1 MKEKKDLTRTPL
13 IDLINSL
20 TEIDKELGMILVQK
34 DRLYKRTTE
43 LKKEYNDI
51 IYELYRRFP
60 PLENDVNIQ
69 PKTLR
74 KRKTKW

>member
-13 IDLINSL
+13 IELINSL

-74 KRKTKW
+74 KRKTK

>member
-1 MKEKKDLTRTPL
+1 MKEKKDLTKTSL
-13 IDLINSL
+13 IELIYSL
-20 TEIDKELGMILVQK
+20 TDIDKELGMILVQK

-74 KRKTKW
+74 KRKTK

>member
-1 MKEKKDLTRTPL
+1 MKEKKDLTKTPL
-13 IDLINSL
+13 IELIYSL
-20 TEIDKELGMILVQK
+20 TDIDKELGMILVQK

-74 KRKTKW
+74 KRKTK

>member
-13 IDLINSL
+13 IELINSL
-20 TEIDKELGMILVQK
+20 TNIDKELGMILVQR

-51 IYELYRRFP
+51 IYELHRRFP
-60 PLENDVNIQ
+60 PLENDVNLQ
-69 PKTLR
+69 PKVIR
-74 KRKTKW
+74 KRKIK

>member
-1 MKEKKDLTRTPL
+1 MKEKKDLTKTPL

-20 TEIDKELGMILVQK
+20 TNIDKELGMILVQR

-74 KRKTKW
+74 KRKTK

>member
-20 TEIDKELGMILVQK
+20 TEIDKELGMILVQR

-51 IYELYRRFP
+51 IYELHRRFP
-60 PLENDVNIQ
+60 PLENDVNLQ
-69 PKTLR
+69 PKILR
-74 KRKTKW
+74 KKRR

>member
-1 MKEKKDLTRTPL
+1 MKEKKDLTKTPL

-20 TEIDKELGMILVQK
+20 TNIDKELGIILVQK

-51 IYELYRRFP
+51 IYELHRRFP
-60 PLENDVNIQ
+60 PLKNDVNLQ

-74 KRKTKW
+74 KRKTK

>member
-1 MKEKKDLTRTPL
+1 MKEKKDLTKTPL
-13 IDLINSL
+13 IELIYSL
-20 TEIDKELGMILVQK
+20 TDIDKELGMILVQK

-51 IYELYRRFP
+51 IYELHRRFP
-60 PLENDVNIQ
+60 PLENDVNLQ

-74 KRKTKW
+74 KRKTK

>member
-1 MKEKKDLTRTPL
+1 MKEKKDLTKTPL

-20 TEIDKELGMILVQK
+20 TNIDKELGIILVQK

-74 KRKTKW
+74 KRKTK

>member
-13 IDLINSL
+13 IELINSL
-20 TEIDKELGMILVQK
+20 TEIDKELGMILVQR
-34 DRLYKRTTE
+34 DRLYKRITE

-60 PLENDVNIQ
+60 PLKNDVNIQ

-74 KRKTKW
+74 KRKTK

>member
-13 IDLINSL
+13 IELINSL

-74 KRKTKW
+74 KKRR

>member
-13 IDLINSL
+13 IELINNL
-20 TEIDKELGMILVQK
+20 TEIDKELGMILVQR

-74 KRKTKW
+74 KRKTK